1 MRSVMRAAAGLV
13 MLVPLVLAG
22 CGDDAAHSRAE
33 AIGDVA
39 IGADRIRQAGCGAC
53 HTIPGIDGAE
63 GLVGPPLDHMANR
76 LYLAGLLRNTPAN
89 MIHWL
94 REPQAVAPG
103 SVMPDMGLTE
113 QQARDI
119 TAYLYTL
126 E

>member
-1 MRSVMRAAAGLV
+1 
-13 MLVPLVLAG
+13 
-22 CGDDAAHSRAE
+22 
-33 AIGDVA
+33 
-39 IGADRIRQAGCGAC
+39 
-53 HTIPGIDGAE
+53 
-63 GLVGPPLDHMANR
+63 MANR